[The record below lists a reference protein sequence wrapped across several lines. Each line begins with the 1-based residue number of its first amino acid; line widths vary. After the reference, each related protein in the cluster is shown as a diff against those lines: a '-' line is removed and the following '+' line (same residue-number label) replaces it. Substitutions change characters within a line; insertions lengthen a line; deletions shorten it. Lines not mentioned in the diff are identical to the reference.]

1 MPKLNE
7 YVVLRPGLVHILHG
21 PVSMQ
26 VLADFHG
33 EPLTDLC
40 IDAYTVIDE
49 ALSFVSYDRAFL
61 SSYPGKNSLRHLNT
75 VSKRM
80 CEAVLAIGE
89 PTLTPMAA
97 VAGAIS
103 DVVVNFLISKGATL
117 AVANNGGDMAIRL
130 TGDETVRIG
139 IASNLQDKN
148 INYVVD
154 ITAGDGIG
162 GIATSG
168 AGGRGF
174 TRGIA
179 DGVTAFAGDGC
190 LADALATHLAN
201 STAIESPNVIRQL
214 AGEIDPNSDIADLDV
229 VVAVNP
235 LTSEELR
242 EAFSRLKYVATE
254 QMQKRTLLAAYASI
268 QNRSQTYGVM
278 PKGMRTNYT
287 EMDGC

>member
-26 VLADFHG
+26 VMADCHG

-103 DVVVNFLISKGATL
+103 DVVVNFLISKGATR

-162 GIATSG
+162 GIATPV
-168 AGGRGF
+168 R
-174 TRGIA
+174 R
-179 DGVTAFAGDGC
+179 
-190 LADALATHLAN
+190 
-201 STAIESPNVIRQL
+201 
-214 AGEIDPNSDIADLDV
+214 
-229 VVAVNP
+229 
-235 LTSEELR
+235 
-242 EAFSRLKYVATE
+242 SRLYERNCGRCYCFCRRRLSRRCLSDSLGE
-254 QMQKRTLLAAYASI
+254 QHS
-268 QNRSQTYGVM
+268 
-278 PKGMRTNYT
+278 
-287 EMDGC
+287 D